1 MKINLYEINYY
12 FLTYNNKIRRDH
24 MIKQFQNYKIYEVNP
39 AIKGATSYK
48 NLDRYKSGGSGF
60 IKILDLACIN
70 QDKNKPFQP
79 FVIFEDDIKKK
90 EFPSEIEIPDDA
102 DILYIGLSTWGM
114 TNKKTGVNN
123 SVCFKNIDENIIK
136 VYNMLSLHGIIICSM
151 RGLLLFQKTLLEDFF
166 TSNPWD
172 ISICQIQPYINA
184 YALKNPL
191 VYQFK
196 EVGGQEIFTNINYEN
211 KCDKIIA
218 KEWINNTN
226 ISIITNFDK
235 NIKL

>member
-114 TNKKTGVNN
+114 TNKKNR
-123 SVCFKNIDENIIK
+123 C
-136 VYNMLSLHGIIICSM
+136 
-151 RGLLLFQKTLLEDFF
+151 
-166 TSNPWD
+166 
-172 ISICQIQPYINA
+172 
-184 YALKNPL
+184 
-191 VYQFK
+191 
-196 EVGGQEIFTNINYEN
+196 
-211 KCDKIIA
+211 
-218 KEWINNTN
+218 
-226 ISIITNFDK
+226 
-235 NIKL
+235 